1 MILHYWNARTCIPSP
16 EIVSLKGI
24 SELRDAFP
32 SAQIGFSDHSIGP
45 AMALGAAALG
55 ATIIERHF
63 TDNRYRL
70 GLDITNSMDPAE
82 LKYLIDRTAEIH
94 TAINNSKQ
102 RTAPEEDV
110 YRFAR
115 SSVVADRDIDHGT
128 VITEKDI
135 WTRRPGVGPIPG

>member
-1 MILHYWNARTCIPSP
+1 
-16 EIVSLKGI
+16 
-24 SELRDAFP
+24 
-32 SAQIGFSDHSIGP
+32 
-45 AMALGAAALG
+45 MAIGAAALG

-70 GLDITNSMDPAE
+70 GPDITNSMDPAE

-135 WTRRPGVGPIPG
+135 WTRRPGVGPIPGFEFDLVIGKKLARSIKRNEFLSWEMFE